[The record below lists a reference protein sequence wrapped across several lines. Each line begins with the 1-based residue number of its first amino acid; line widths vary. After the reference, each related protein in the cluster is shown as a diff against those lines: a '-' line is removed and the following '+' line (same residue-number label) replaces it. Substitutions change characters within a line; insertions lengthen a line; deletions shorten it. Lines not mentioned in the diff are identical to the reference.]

1 MVDKPKPD
9 HDMIRV
15 VLEGL
20 FIDRKIDYGTY
31 CVLLEYVIDC
41 DCLLDPTREDCNDKE
56 RR

>member
-1 MVDKPKPD
+1 MIEKPKPD

-15 VLEGL
+15 ILEGL

-41 DCLLDPTREDCNDKE
+41 DCALDPTRCD
-56 RR
+56 